1 MSYEDEAGSGAGTDY
16 LTARGR
22 DWPSVRQ
29 FNVFLANRV
38 GGLLDTVRRF
48 EQADVRIVSLSV
60 VNSADCAVIR
70 LVFSDAERAVDILD
84 AAKFAYTESDLLVVK
99 LPEHHQPILQICK
112 ALLVGEINI
121 HYTYPILIGVGPA
134 NSTALALYVEDHEAA
149 VATLQREGFTIFTDS
164 DLKD

>member
-1 MSYEDEAGSGAGTDY
+1 MSYGDGAETDY

-48 EQADVRIVSLSV
+48 EQANLRIVSLSV
-60 VNSADCAVIR
+60 INSADCAVIR
-70 LVFSDAERAVDILD
+70 MVFSDPERATEILES
-84 AAKFAYTESDLLVVK
+84 AGIAYTESDLLVVK
-99 LPEHHQPILQICK
+99 MPDDPQPILQICK

-121 HYTYPILIGVGPA
+121 HYTYPILIGVGPSG
-134 NSTALALYVEDHEAA
+134 STALALYVEDHEAA
-149 VATLQREGFTIFTDS
+149 CVTLMREGFTIFTDS
-164 DLKD
+164 DLID